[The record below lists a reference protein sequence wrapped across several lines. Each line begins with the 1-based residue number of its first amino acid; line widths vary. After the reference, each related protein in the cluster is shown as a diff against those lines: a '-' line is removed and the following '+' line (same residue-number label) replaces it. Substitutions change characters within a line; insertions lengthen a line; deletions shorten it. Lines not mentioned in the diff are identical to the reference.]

1 MEISVQGWKASPSDW
16 EAVRKMPKG
25 ELPAL
30 SDEQKEV
37 ARKLGLTEE
46 DYARSALAGERTQ
59 NALLIKTEMFAR
71 LLEKKIHEIGLKAI
85 VENVVLRILEDRFD
99 VMLRV
104 DGTSLP
110 LRIKEGIVDD
120 LFESGSA
127 EAEDKLLRI
136 LKATLGT
143 REHQ

>member
-1 MEISVQGWKASPSDW
+1 
-16 EAVRKMPKG
+16 
-25 ELPAL
+25 
-30 SDEQKEV
+30 
-37 ARKLGLTEE
+37 
-46 DYARSALAGERTQ
+46 
-59 NALLIKTEMFAR
+59 MFAR
-71 LLEKKIHEIGLKAI
+71 LLEKKIREVGIKAV

-104 DGTSLP
+104 NGASLP